1 MTKTPLAERLTEII
15 GPAVRTLGVELW
27 GVEFASAGSRMV
39 VRVYIDAP
47 ADAEAAEA
55 AEAPQADDAVKTMGL
70 GEDEA
75 GLDGQQQRAGV
86 TIATCAKV
94 SRHLGTVLEAEDAVP
109 GAYVLEVS
117 SPGLERRF
125 FATEQM
131 AAYVGRTLD
140 VRLHQTQD
148 GRRHFRGQLAELGA
162 DFLVVDE
169 EGVHSRIAWAHVKT
183 AHLVHE
189 FPGAAA

>member
-1 MTKTPLAERLTEII
+1 MTKTPLAERLTGII
-15 GPAVRTLGVELW
+15 GPAVSTLGVELW
-27 GVEFASAGSRMV
+27 GVEFASAGNRMV

-47 ADAEAAEA
+47 RGAAGNGAPVEEPAQENAEAGAGDA
-55 AEAPQADDAVKTMGL
+55 AVHERPL
-70 GEDEA
+70 
-75 GLDGQQQRAGV
+75 GV
-86 TIATCAKV
+86 TIAACAQV

-125 FATEQM
+125 FAPEQLS
-131 AAYVGRTLD
+131 AYQGRMVD
-140 VRLHQTQD
+140 VRLHQAQD
-148 GRRHFRGQLAELGA
+148 TRRHFRGLLAESGP

-169 EGVHSRIAWAHVKT
+169 SGVLTRVPWPHVKT

>member
-1 MTKTPLAERLTEII
+1 MTKTPLAERLTGII

-47 ADAEAAEA
+47 ADAEAQEDA
-55 AEAPQADDAVKTMGL
+55 DAVETVDAL
-70 GEDEA
+70 EIGEDEA
-75 GLDGQQQRAGV
+75 GLDGQPLRAGV

-125 FATEQM
+125 FATGQM
-131 AAYVGRTLD
+131 AAYVGRTVD

-148 GRRHFRGQLAELGA
+148 GRRHFRGQLAEVGA

-169 EGVHSRIAWAHVKT
+169 EGVRTSITWPHVKV

>member
-1 MTKTPLAERLTEII
+1 MTKTPLAERLTGII

-47 ADAEAAEA
+47 AEAANA
-55 AEAPQADDAVKTMGL
+55 AEPVDAVDAVEAIGI
-70 GEDEA
+70 GED
-75 GLDGQQQRAGV
+75 GLEGQQQRAGV

-169 EGVHSRIAWAHVKT
+169 EGVRTRIGWAHVKT

>member
-1 MTKTPLAERLTEII
+1 MTRTPLAERLTSII
-15 GPAVRTLGVELW
+15 DPAVRTLGVELW
-27 GVEFASAGSRMV
+27 GVEFASAGNRMV

-47 ADAEAAEA
+47 RADAQTDSAAETPEGEA
-55 AEAPQADDAVKTMGL
+55 APQAT
-70 GEDEA
+70 
-75 GLDGQQQRAGV
+75 GV
-86 TIATCAKV
+86 TIDTCAKV

-125 FATEQM
+125 FTPEQLR
-131 AAYVGRTLD
+131 AYLGRTVD
-140 VRLHQTQD
+140 VRLHQPQD
-148 GRRHFRGQLAELGA
+148 TRRHLRGILSEAGA

-169 EGVHSRIAWAHVKT
+169 SGVLIRVAWEQVKT

-189 FPGAAA
+189 FPGASA